1 LVVVG
6 TAVVVLGLAAI
17 LFFFDPRQFAFYP
30 RCPLYTLTGLHCPG
44 CGALRGMYELLHGH
58 WLAAVRMNC
67 LLFPGLPA
75 LAGIYV
81 RERLRKRTGATTTI
95 LQSPTFGWCAVA
107 GVVLFWIL
115 RNVPVFPFTL
125 LAP

>member
-1 LVVVG
+1 M
-6 TAVVVLGLAAI
+6 AVVLGLATI

-30 RCPLYTLTGLHCPG
+30 QCPLYTLTGLHCPG

-58 WLAAVRMNC
+58 LLAAVRMNC
-67 LLFPGLPA
+67 LLFAGLPA
-75 LAGIYV
+75 FGGVCLYQ
-81 RERLRKRTGATTTI
+81 RLRNKTGAAAAI
-95 LQSPTFGWCAVA
+95 LRSPTLGWCVVA
-107 GVVLFWIL
+107 GVVLFCIL